1 MSTDTFEDTLRD
13 LLRDT
18 ADAAGPG
25 CLEPDADRV
34 IGLGRRVLRR
44 RRWAAGLVAASVA
57 GVAGVMGSRHW
68 GRGPMNRPCP
78 RGPRLPRRRASE
90 KSPPT

>member
-34 IGLGRRVLRR
+34 VGLGRRVLRR
-44 RRWAAGLVAASVA
+44 RRWAAGL
-57 GVAGVMGSRHW
+57 
-68 GRGPMNRPCP
+68 
-78 RGPRLPRRRASE
+78 RRRERRRCRGRHGGHGTGAGGR
-90 KSPPT
+90 